1 MKIYT
6 KKGDKGNTGLYG
18 GERVS
23 KHHLRLEAYGDL
35 DELNSHLGHLRDLI
49 DIQQDILLKIQ
60 DQIFSMGSHLA
71 TPSSAT
77 RQLSQLPKLDDELT
91 ELLEKEIDL
100 LNEELPPMTHFILP
114 GGHPHVSICHI
125 TRTVCRRAERKTSL
139 LADNVEVPEEILRFI
154 NRLSDYLFVLAR
166 KLTYAY
172 QAEEIRWIPKP

>member
-6 KKGDKGNTGLYG
+6 KKGDKGSTGLYG

-49 DIQQDILLKIQ
+49 EIQQDILLKIQ

-71 TPSSAT
+71 TPSSAS

-91 ELLEKEIDL
+91 ELLEKEIDSF
-100 LNEELPPMTHFILP
+100 NEELPPMTHFILP

-139 LADNVEVPEEILRFI
+139 LADNVDVPEEILRFI

-166 KLTYAY
+166 KLTYDY

>member
-166 KLTYAY
+166 KLTYDY
-172 QAEEIRWIPKP
+172 QTEEIRWIPKP

>member
-6 KKGDKGNTGLYG
+6 KKGDQGTTGLYG
-18 GERVS
+18 GQRVS

-49 DIQQDILLKIQ
+49 EIQQESLLQIQ

-71 TPSSAT
+71 TPTAAT
-77 RQLSQLPKLDDELT
+77 KQQGQLPKLNDDLT
-91 ELLEKEIDL
+91 EVLEKEIDL
-100 LNEELPPMTHFILP
+100 FNEELPPMTHFILP

-125 TRTVCRRAERKTSL
+125 TRTVCRRAERKISL
-139 LADNVEVPEEILRFI
+139 LTDNVEVPKEIIRFI

-166 KLTYAY
+166 KLTYDY
-172 QAEEIRWIPKP
+172 QAEEIHWIPKP